1 MLTIAIEVLAS
12 VLVVTGFALVRQPG
26 GLGIGACGAILW
38 GAALSGIFQ

>member
-1 MLTIAIEVLAS
+1 MLTIAIEAFAS
-12 VLVVTGFALVRQPG
+12 ALVVAGFVLVRQPG